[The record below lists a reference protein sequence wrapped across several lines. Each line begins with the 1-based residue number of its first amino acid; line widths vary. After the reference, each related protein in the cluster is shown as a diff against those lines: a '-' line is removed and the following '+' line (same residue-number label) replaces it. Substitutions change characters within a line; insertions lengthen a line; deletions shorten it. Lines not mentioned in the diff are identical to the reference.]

1 MTNGSIDIDGTQ
13 RDVIGVIKD
22 SMGGIAAKGVYV
34 GGNLVINNS
43 TLEDRETLKKI
54 QDLSTEINAIET
66 GFVSREEFNALQ
78 QAVIEMKNLLEK
90 NQAYSIKAGDIQ
102 LSRTELSV
110 NEIILKGNESYNRGD
125 YSIALDYYDQAI
137 KIDPNDTDAWNN
149 KGSALNNLGQ
159 YYEAIECCDRTIKID
174 PNLAAAWI
182 NKGNALDDL
191 GQYNEA
197 IECYDRAIKI
207 DPNLA
212 AAWINKGN
220 ALYNLGQYYE
230 AIECYDR
237 AIKINPNLAEAWYNK
252 GSAVYNLGQYNEA
265 IE

>member
-22 SMGGIAAKGVYV
+22 SMGSIAAKGVYV
-34 GGNLVINNS
+34 GGNLVITNS

-110 NEIILKGNESYNRGD
+110 KEIILKGNECFDRGD
-125 YSIALDYYDQAI
+125 Y
-137 KIDPNDTDAWNN
+137 
-149 KGSALNNLGQ
+149 
-159 YYEAIECCDRTIKID
+159 
-174 PNLAAAWI
+174 
-182 NKGNALDDL
+182 
-191 GQYNEA
+191 
-197 IECYDRAIKI
+197 
-207 DPNLA
+207 
-212 AAWINKGN
+212 
-220 ALYNLGQYYE
+220 
-230 AIECYDR
+230 
-237 AIKINPNLAEAWYNK
+237 
-252 GSAVYNLGQYNEA
+252 
-265 IE
+265 